1 METKTTHKM
10 PPKNTRNLNASKK
23 TNIYV
28 RKGEREKVFN
38 WKIMLELSL
47 NKNLNCRQCKLK
59 KTRCKLDAHKVQVDR
74 ILGQQKMRNVTNISS
89 FLSFCL
95 VPVCFIEFRDEND
108 NLRNHDKSVAHTR
121 TNKTYVAKRGVGEC
135 GTLQCWVFRVAGHST
150 GATRVSSLLLGTF
163 PLAFLALN

>member
-1 METKTTHKM
+1 M
-10 PPKNTRNLNASKK
+10 PPKNARNLNASKK

-59 KTRCKLDAHKVQVDR
+59 KTRCKLDAHKVQADR

-95 VPVCFIEFRDEND
+95 VLVCFIEFRDEND

-121 TNKTYVAKRGVGEC
+121 TERHMWQRGKERGC